1 MVLQMGLVRRRAGA
15 GLVFGSFSQSFYIVV
30 KISNNLTH
38 GAHSVQGKSSTQG
51 ARRRPIV
58 SAHRRTRQG
67 DVVKVDPY
75 VVALG
80 TDVVDE
86 QHHVEEVREENNT
99 SKPKLKS
106 NTSHS
111 LK

>member
-1 MVLQMGLVRRRAGA
+1 MFCVCVCLLVIVGNGLPHLKFIAYMIR
-15 GLVFGSFSQSFYIVV
+15 
-30 KISNNLTH
+30 TH